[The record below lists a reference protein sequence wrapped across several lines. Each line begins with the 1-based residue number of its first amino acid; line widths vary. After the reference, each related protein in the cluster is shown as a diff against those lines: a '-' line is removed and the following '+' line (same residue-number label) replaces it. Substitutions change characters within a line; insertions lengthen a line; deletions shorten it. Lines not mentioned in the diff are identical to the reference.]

1 MIRTARTAGWESER
15 LQATVPKPG
24 AGPHSSPKCHSQNV
38 ARCHMPTAF
47 DLDKIKR
54 KLSGPRCPADGPV
67 VHVG

>member
-15 LQATVPKPG
+15 LQATVRKPG
-24 AGPHSSPKCHSQNV
+24 AGPHCYPKSHIQNV
-38 ARCHMPTAF
+38 ARYHILTAF

-54 KLSGPRCPADGPV
+54 KLFGPRCPADGPV